1 MGLKVRKGTKQDLPA
16 VLNLIKE
23 LAAYEKA
30 TGEVINN
37 IEEMERDGFGTHP
50 AFHFFIAE
58 MNDEV
63 AGMALY
69 YIKYSTWKGK
79 CIFLEDIIVSEKFR
93 GKKLGK
99 ELFEAVVKV
108 SKELKVQR
116 MEWQVLDWNKP
127 AINFYKKFDTDFNAE
142 WINCK
147 LVYEQIQ
154 QL

>member
-1 MGLKVRKGTKQDLPA
+1 MGFKVRKGTKQDLPA

-30 TGEVINN
+30 SGEVINN

-50 AFHFFIAE
+50 AFHFFLAE
-58 MNDEV
+58 MSGEV

-127 AINFYKKFDTDFNAE
+127 AINFYKKFDTEFNAE

-154 QL
+154 QF

>member
-1 MGLKVRKGTKQDLPA
+1 MGFKVRKGTKQDLPA

-58 MNDEV
+58 INGDV

-108 SKELKVQR
+108 SKEL
-116 MEWQVLDWNKP
+116 
-127 AINFYKKFDTDFNAE
+127 
-142 WINCK
+142 
-147 LVYEQIQ
+147 
-154 QL
+154 